1 MKNCFDFAPS
11 YIHPP
16 IRKAKRGKT
25 KSGVN
30 ISLIQY
36 SIEYFGNL
44 RCLNTIFTLNQHRHN
59 KVASIQWYY
68 IYVYTCNVQIL
79 TGHEGNTWFIGPSDR
94 NVAQSQ
100 NHVPKIPVNNC
111 QFCYTLYYRC
121 KYSFK
126 QLFMLQSSASS
137 ALFRWRRTHMV
148 WQLRSW
154 TSRTIHI
161 KFFRP
166 RLNFNLFNW
175 LFVRKTLYRSYNTVL
190 TRM

>member
-1 MKNCFDFAPS
+1 M
-11 YIHPP
+11 
-16 IRKAKRGKT
+16 
-25 KSGVN
+25 
-30 ISLIQY
+30 
-36 SIEYFGNL
+36 
-44 RCLNTIFTLNQHRHN
+44 
-59 KVASIQWYY
+59 
-68 IYVYTCNVQIL
+68 
-79 TGHEGNTWFIGPSDR
+79 TGYEGNTWFIGPSDR

-126 QLFMLQSSASS
+126 QLFMLHSSASS

-175 LFVRKTLYRSYNTVL
+175 LFVRKTLYRNRSFIHNYFIYFANLPMPNRFRATNFFNSEPYVDNIKCNKITFIL
-190 TRM
+190 ILVFLSRIRLQVGLQYHYSILRENNGILLFCQVVW